1 MRREK
6 CTAVFCLNHFPFG
19 PFFCWALLWGS
30 FPQGTEKCSF
40 LPSPARFLWW
50 KNCEAR
56 NVYRR
61 KQNQR
66 ERRKKRKEK
75 NNVEKW
81 APQLVFTKQL
91 MLLAVGKKC
100 SGPKPISRPPQPLYA
115 AERRGF
121 LTVSKKNIFKCVWL
135 LNVNLH
141 KRWMSSMVLHQQNAP
156 LFQYAKWR
164 LSPSRMS
171 SGISKPQTEFSFSGF
186 EKFELALGENFTFMV
201 EPRTKETVTMKTT
214 CCVDSSSYLLV
225 LKWFRKASSL
235 KRTPTTCDW
244 CCWPT
249 CHLTVKVLSFYW
261 QNESEHWRKGVLT
274 RPA

>member
-1 MRREK
+1 MRN
-6 CTAVFCLNHFPFG
+6 CLFPKSFSIWSLFLLS
-19 PFFCWALLWGS
+19 PFVRVVSPGDWKMFLSAISRMIFMMKKLWGK
-30 FPQGTEKCSF
+30 KC
-40 LPSPARFLWW
+40 LQEETKPW
-50 KNCEAR
+50 
-56 NVYRR
+56 
-61 KQNQR
+61 
-66 ERRKKRKEK
+66 RKKKRRK

-141 KRWMSSMVLHQQNAP
+141 KRWMSSVVLHQQNAP

-171 SGISKPQTEFSFSGF
+171 SGISKPQTEFSFWGF
-186 EKFELALGENFTFMV
+186 EKFELTLHTWGKLHIHRDKMAT
-201 EPRTKETVTMKTT
+201 TKTT
-214 CCVDSSSYLLV
+214 CRVDSSLYLLV

-235 KRTPTTCDW
+235 KRTPNACDW
-244 CCWPT
+244 CCLPT
-249 CHLTVKVLSFYW
+249 CHLTAKVLSFHW
-261 QNESEHWRKGVLT
+261 QNESERWRKGVLT
-274 RPA
+274 LPA

>member
-1 MRREK
+1 MTSSCRLLRASRQLFKSSAAELSQAASNAQHTAGRCFLSGPNERQFNLCGVKNAQLSSASIIFHLVPFSVEPSCEGRFPRGLKNVPFCHLPPDFYDEK
-6 CTAVFCLNHFPFG
+6 IVRQEMFTGGNK
-19 PFFCWALLWGS
+19 
-30 FPQGTEKCSF
+30 TMEEK
-40 LPSPARFLWW
+40 
-50 KNCEAR
+50 
-56 NVYRR
+56 
-61 KQNQR
+61 
-66 ERRKKRKEK
+66 KKRRK

-186 EKFELALGENFTFMV
+186 EKFELALGENFMFIV
-201 EPRTKETVTMKTT
+201 
-214 CCVDSSSYLLV
+214 
-225 LKWFRKASSL
+225 
-235 KRTPTTCDW
+235 
-244 CCWPT
+244 
-249 CHLTVKVLSFYW
+249 
-261 QNESEHWRKGVLT
+261 
-274 RPA
+274 